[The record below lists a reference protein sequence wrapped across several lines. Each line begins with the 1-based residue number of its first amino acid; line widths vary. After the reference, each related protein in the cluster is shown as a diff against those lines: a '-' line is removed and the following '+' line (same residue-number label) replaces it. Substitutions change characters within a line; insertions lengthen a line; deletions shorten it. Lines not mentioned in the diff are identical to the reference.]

1 MTAIVGILNRN
12 GVAFA
17 ADSAATHTLATDNKK
32 KITNHAN
39 KVFELSR
46 YKPVGVAI
54 CGNLSF
60 MGMPWEDAFK
70 MYRSQ
75 LEKNSFAHITDYVFD
90 FMRYVRTT
98 ILPYFNEEQKSCLSI
113 LCNGLKYEMVN
124 VAVEQIKKQ
133 GKTEQ
138 IWSED
143 LFPLMI
149 KQLEAFINTYSTES
163 MRNGKDYEGY
173 SLQKFKK
180 YAEPIVESIMG
191 KVFKSDKCPKNFK
204 DLFYMA
210 LFNILVSVV
219 HVYLPTTEIIFW
231 GYGDEDLFPKCH
243 SIIISAAFDGRIKW
257 TDKTDFTIS
266 KTSPAWIIPYAQTDV
281 ANTVVRGVD
290 QSLRDY
296 FGTKTNEV
304 ISKLKND
311 LAQKMVD
318 IGAPQDFKD
327 ALLSFDV
334 DPYMELFKTDMEKYI
349 RENYINKLMDTVSYL
364 MKEDLADMA
373 ESLVRM
379 TCLKRHFTT
388 DDETV
393 GGPVDVAVITKGDGF
408 VWIKRKHYFSP
419 EINYHYFERQ

>member
-17 ADSAATHTLATDNKK
+17 ADSAATHTLAADNKK

-46 YKPVGVAI
+46 HRPIGVAI

-70 MYRSQ
+70 MYRAQ
-75 LEKNSFAHITDYVFD
+75 LDKGSFAHVIDYVQD
-90 FMRYVRTT
+90 FMRYVRTI
-98 ILPYFNEEQKSCLSI
+98 ILPNFKEEQKSYLSI
-113 LCNGLKYEMVN
+113 LCNGLKNEMVN
-124 VAVEQIKKQ
+124 IAVAQIKKQ

-138 IWSED
+138 IGGED

-149 KQLEAFINTYSTES
+149 KQLDTFIKTYSTES

-173 SLQKFKK
+173 TLQKFKK
-180 YAEPIVESIMG
+180 YAEPIVEPIMG
-191 KVFKSDKCPKNFK
+191 KVFTSDKCPKQFK
-204 DLFYMA
+204 GLYYKA
-210 LFNILVSVV
+210 LFNILVSVR
-219 HVYLPTTEIIFW
+219 HVYLPTTEIVFW

-243 SIIISAAFDGRIKW
+243 STVISAAFDGRIKW
-257 TDKTDFTIS
+257 TNNTDFNVS
-266 KTSPAWIIPYAQTDV
+266 NTSPAWIVPYAQTDV

-304 ISKLKND
+304 MTKFKDD
-311 LAQKMVD
+311 LVRKMD
-318 IGAPQDFKD
+318 EIGAPQEFKE
-327 ALLSFDV
+327 ALSSLDV
-334 DPYMELFKTDMEKYI
+334 NPYMELFKTDMEQYI
-349 RENYINKLMDTVSYL
+349 RDNYINKLMDTVSYL

-393 GGPVDVAVITKGDGF
+393 GGPVDIAVITKGDGF

-419 EINYHYFERQ
+419 DINHHYFERQ